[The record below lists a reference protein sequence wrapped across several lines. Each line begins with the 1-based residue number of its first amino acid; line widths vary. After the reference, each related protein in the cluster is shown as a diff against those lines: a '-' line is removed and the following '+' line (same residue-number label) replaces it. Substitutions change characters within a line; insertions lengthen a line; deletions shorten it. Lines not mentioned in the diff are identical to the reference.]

1 MTAISSQLLC
11 GAPRPGEWRRFREQ
25 RRGDGQQQQQQE
37 GVRGHGGR
45 GHHHYRELRRG
56 RPSQL
61 LRGAAAPPSLEKPSD
76 FSGDKFGR
84 LQDTGAAY
92 GDSSQL
98 PLAPGVR
105 NQGKGVLFFGFGE
118 NREITL
124 VLSPTALAL
133 DRQDITNY

>member
-25 RRGDGQQQQQQE
+25 RRGDGQQQQQE
-37 GVRGHGGR
+37 RVRGHGRR

-56 RPSQL
+56 RSSQL

-84 LQDTGAAY
+84 LQDTTWPEQRTETRASFLLLLGS
-92 GDSSQL
+92 GTK
-98 PLAPGVR
+98 VR
-105 NQGKGVLFFGFGE
+105 DFCF
-118 NREITL
+118 
-124 VLSPTALAL
+124 L
-133 DRQDITNY
+133 DLEKIERLRLCCHPQHLHWIDKT